1 MIDFRYHIV
10 SIVAVFLALALG
22 LFLGS
27 TTLQGAVFQDL
38 QKHLTNAQNHVSAL
52 ETNVDQL
59 NSQRNHDRSFD
70 QALEPYAVAGRLSG
84 QLVVIVSA
92 PGASGDIRSRLMT
105 TLERAGATVTA
116 DIRLQSA
123 LIDPKQDAFLGG
135 LADRVSI
142 PGRDTPT
149 GTGAERVVAQI
160 ADVVGVRPETRPLPS
175 TVITNV
181 LSTYADGNL
190 LTTPAVHGNQPRP
203 GTLAILL
210 TGASPA
216 RTADQQVVQS
226 EQTILVDLAKDLD
239 ASSLGAVVVGPP
251 TPNGTGQTDLVA
263 TVQSGTGSGV
273 SAVRGVD
280 QSAGRIAMVF
290 ALVEQLN
297 DKFGSYGT
305 VPGATPLP
313 TPSP

>member
-38 QKHLTNAQNHVSAL
+38 QKHLNNAQNHVSAL
-52 ETNVDQL
+52 ETKVDQL
-59 NSQRNHDRSFD
+59 NGQQDQARAFD
-70 QALEPYAVAGRLSG
+70 QLVEPYAVSGRLSG
-84 QLVVIVSA
+84 QLVVVVSA
-92 PGASGDIRSRLMT
+92 PGASGDTRSKLMA

-116 DIRLQSA
+116 DVRLQSA
-123 LIDPKQDAFLGG
+123 LIDPKQDAFLSG
-135 LADRVSI
+135 LADRVTV
-142 PGRDTPT
+142 PGRDTPP

-160 ADVVGVRPETRPLPS
+160 ADVLGIRPATRPLSSS
-175 TVITNV
+175 TIANV

-190 LTTPAVHGNQPRP
+190 LSTPPVHGNQPRP
-203 GTLAILL
+203 GTLAIVL
-210 TGASPA
+210 TGPPPA
-216 RTADQQVVQS
+216 RNADPQLVQS
-226 EQTILVDLAKDLD
+226 EQTVLVDLAKDLD
-239 ASSLGAVVVGPP
+239 TTSLGAVVVGPAP
-251 TPNGTGQTDLVA
+251 TATGQTDLVA
-263 TVQSGTGSGV
+263 TVQSGAGSGV
-273 SAVRGVD
+273 SAVRGAD

-305 VPGATPLP
+305 VPGSTPLP

>member
-1 MIDFRYHIV
+1 VIDFRYHVV

-38 QKHLTNAQNHVSAL
+38 QKHLNNAQNHVGAL
-52 ETNVDQL
+52 ETKVDQL
-59 NSQRNHDRSFD
+59 TSQQNHDRAFD
-70 QALEPYAVAGRLSG
+70 KLLEPYAVAGRLSG
-84 QLVVIVSA
+84 QLVVVVSA
-92 PGASGDIRSRLMT
+92 PGANGDVRSQLMA

-116 DIRLQSA
+116 DVRLQPA
-123 LIDPKQDAFLGG
+123 LIDPKQDAFLTG
-135 LADRVSI
+135 LADRVTI
-142 PGRDTPT
+142 PGRETPS

-160 ADVVGVRPETRPLPS
+160 ADVLGVQPATHPLSSS
-175 TVITNV
+175 TVANV
-181 LSTYADGNL
+181 LATYADGNL

-203 GTLAILL
+203 GTLAVVL
-210 TGASPA
+210 TGSSPA
-216 RTADQQVVQS
+216 PNADPQLVQS
-226 EQTILVDLAKDLD
+226 EQTVLVDLAKDLD
-239 ASSLGAVVVGPP
+239 TTSLGAVVVGPP
-251 TPNGTGQTDLVA
+251 GTPGQTDLVA
-263 TVQSGTGSGV
+263 TVQSGTESGV

-280 QSAGRIAMVF
+280 QSAGRIAMVY
-290 ALVEQLN
+290 ALIEQLN